1 MEKHTYTIEQH
12 APRLGKVGDT
22 VEMTE
27 RQARYFV
34 TAGTLVK
41 GKKSAAKNQPAQ
53 TKPASK
59 KKG

>member
-1 MEKHTYTIEQH
+1 MEKNTYTIAAE

-34 TAGTLVK
+34 LAGTLSL
-41 GKKSAAKNQPAQ
+41 GKKPAEKKQPAQ
-53 TKPASK
+53 AKTTAK
-59 KKG
+59 KKD